1 MKYYPILLSKAGELT
16 ALKQLTPNV
25 KAETAPV
32 IQVLEENF
40 TTVEDLL
47 IAEWDFQN
55 NSVLLDFSL
64 LDTNTYLVQIE
75 NLLRNC
81 LNADVNVV
89 PVVHVNSGINYT
101 NLVALLYNTLDIKI
115 CIRTSVLTGGFVNYN
130 TEINTLSNTIGANLK
145 DIFLLFDFAY
155 INATSYNAILAKATS
170 VIQGMV
176 NPNSYNDIIIASGS
190 FPENLGPFTANAI
203 HLLNRFEWDLWL
215 QLLLLG
221 IPIKYSD
228 YGTKHP
234 ISSPAGF
241 LGSCS
246 IKYSNE
252 KQYVIYR
259 GEVSNNHPL
268 GNGQYIQFSKQ
279 LVPSAYYSGVS
290 FSWGD
295 AKITA
300 MAAQTVHPPHKPGNA
315 KTWVEISQNHHITLL
330 ESLL

>member
-40 TTVEDLL
+40 ENVEALL
-47 IAEWDFQN
+47 VEEWNFQN

-81 LNADVNVV
+81 LNANVNVV
-89 PVVHVNSGINYT
+89 PIVQTNSRSSYL
-101 NLVALLYNTLDIKI
+101 NLIATLHNTLGVQV
-115 CIRTSVLTGGFVNYN
+115 CIRTSSFSGGFLNYN
-130 TEINTLSNTIGANLK
+130 IEIGTLVNVISANLSNV
-145 DIFLLFDFAY
+145 FLLFDFAY
-155 INATSYNAILAKATS
+155 VNAANYNAVLAQANG
-170 VIQGMV
+170 VISGIT
-176 NPNSYNDIIIASGS
+176 NANSYNDIIVASGS
-190 FPENLGPFTANAI
+190 FPENLGPYAANAL

-215 QLLLLG
+215 QLLQLDV
-221 IPIKYSD
+221 PIKYSD

-246 IKYSNE
+246 IKYSNA
-252 KQYVIYR
+252 KQFVIYR

-279 LVPSAYYSGVS
+279 LVASVYYSGIG

-295 AKITA
+295 GKIDT
-300 MAAQTVHPPHKPGNA
+300 MAAQAVQPPHRPGNA